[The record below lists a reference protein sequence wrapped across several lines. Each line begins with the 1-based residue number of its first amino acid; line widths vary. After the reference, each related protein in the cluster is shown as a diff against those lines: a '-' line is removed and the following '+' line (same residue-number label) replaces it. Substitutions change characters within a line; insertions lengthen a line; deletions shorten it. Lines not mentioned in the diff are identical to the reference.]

1 MKIRIKGDSIRYRLS
16 KSDLEKFYHESYL
29 SELTHFPNT
38 ELIYSLKANDSKEIS
53 ADFQNNEICIIFP
66 KSELDTWF
74 NTEKVTY
81 QHIQKFE
88 GKELK
93 ILLEKDF
100 VCIDNVEED
109 QSDNFPNPN
118 LIC

>member
-16 KSDLEKFYHESYL
+16 KSDLEKFYKDSFLE
-29 SELTHFPNT
+29 EITHFPANQLT
-38 ELIYSLKANDSKEIS
+38 YSLKANDSEGIS
-53 ADFQNNEICIIFP
+53 ADFQKNEIFIFFP

-74 NTEKVTY
+74 HTDKVTY

-100 VCIDNVEED
+100 MCIDNVEED